1 MNAKQLFQAGKLDE
15 AVQALVGE
23 VRDHPTDA
31 SRRTFLFELLCFTG
45 DYDRAEKHL
54 DVVAQTG
61 GNTELGALLYRA
73 ALNAERT
80 RLETFQQKK
89 YQLSGSDVAPS
100 PPGTLNGSAFGSLSD
115 ADPRIG
121 PRLEVFA
128 AGAYMW
134 IPFEHLASVEMG
146 APKRLRDMLWA
157 PAVVHTGPSFK
168 GVELGEVLLPALSPF
183 SWQSPDDGV
192 RLGRATAWSEDDL
205 GEEIPVGQKMLLM
218 DGEEVPFLE
227 LRSLTFALPSPAAS

>member
-1 MNAKQLFQAGKLDE
+1 MNAKELFKVGKLDE

-23 VRDHPTDA
+23 VRDHPADA

-54 DVVAQTG
+54 EVVAQAG
-61 GNTELGALLYRA
+61 GNTQLGALLYRA

-80 RLETFQQKK
+80 RLEAFQQKK
-89 YQLSGSDVAPS
+89 YRMSGSDVAPS
-100 PPGTLNGSAFGSLSD
+100 PPGTLNGTAFQSLTD

-134 IPFEHLASVEMG
+134 IPYEHLASIEMG
-146 APKRLRDMLWA
+146 PPQRLRDILWA
-157 PAVVHTGPSFK
+157 PAVVRTGPSFK

-183 SWQSPDDGV
+183 SWQSSDDEV
-192 RLGRATAWSEDDL
+192 RLGRATVWSENEH
-205 GEEIPVGQKMLLM
+205 GEEIPLGQKMLLM

-227 LRSLTFALPSPAAS
+227 LRSVVFTPLAQAAS

>member
-1 MNAKQLFQAGKLDE
+1 MNAKELFQAGKLDD

-23 VRDHPTDA
+23 VRDHPADA

-54 DVVAQTG
+54 EVVSQAG
-61 GNTELGALLYRA
+61 GNAQLGTLLYRA

-89 YQLSGSDVAPS
+89 YQVSGGDVAPS
-100 PPGTLNGSAFGSLSD
+100 PPGTLNGASFNSLAD

-134 IPFEHLASVEMG
+134 IPFEHLASIEIG
-146 APKRLRDMLWA
+146 PPRRLRDILWA

-183 SWQSPDDGV
+183 SWQSSDDGV
-192 RLGRATAWSEDDL
+192 RLGRATAWSEDEH
-205 GEEIPVGQKMLLM
+205 GEEIPLGQKMLLM

-227 LRSLTFALPSPAAS
+227 LRSVVFSPPAQAAS